1 MSFKFGIGL
10 TRLCEDC
17 PKGRNPRDR
26 DDVLLKP
33 TWTIDKEL
41 DKMGVVGLRLLTYDY
56 KST

>member
-17 PKGRNPRDR
+17 LGGRNPRDR
-26 DDVLLKP
+26 DGVLLKP
-33 TWTIDKEL
+33 AWATDKEL
-41 DKMGVVGLRLLTYDY
+41 DRMGVAGVELLTYDY

>member
-17 PKGRNPRDR
+17 PKGRDPRDK

-33 TWTIDKEL
+33 TWTANKEF
-41 DKMGVVGLRLLTYDY
+41 DKMGVARLGLLKYDC

>member
-1 MSFKFGIGL
+1 M
-10 TRLCEDC
+10 
-17 PKGRNPRDR
+17 

-41 DKMGVVGLRLLTYDY
+41 DKMGVAGLRLLTYDY